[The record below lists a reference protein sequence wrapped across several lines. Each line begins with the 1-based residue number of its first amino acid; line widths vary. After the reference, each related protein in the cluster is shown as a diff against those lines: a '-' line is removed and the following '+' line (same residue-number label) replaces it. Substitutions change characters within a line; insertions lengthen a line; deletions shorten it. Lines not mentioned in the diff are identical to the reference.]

1 MEHPHRAITPL
12 VLDDLDLFEPWTGR
26 INFDGHREF
35 TPCVGLSRQTQEAAR
50 TMNARAHIYRTPQM
64 RDDET
69 PRVGLFMEQ
78 APNSNSRVVLSD
90 TVDALGLRRVR
101 LDWQLTEMDW
111 KTYRITASLLAAE
124 FERIGAGRMLA
135 PIEPDGHEREPV
147 LHSNHHLGTTRM
159 SEEKEQGVVDRDCRV
174 HDLSN
179 LYIIG
184 GSVFPTVSWA
194 NPTFTLMALT
204 FRLADHLRH
213 TICPSPLEKGSTP
226 GGEGVG
232 DAFRSLP
239 GPHGRGPDIL

>member
-1 MEHPHRAITPL
+1 MVVEDI
-12 VLDDLDLFEPWTGR
+12 DLFESWTGHMHYD
-26 INFDGHREF
+26 NGREF
-35 TPCVGLSRQTQEAAR
+35 TPCVGLSNHAQEEAR
-50 TMNARAHIYRTPQM
+50 VMNARAHVYRTPQM
-64 RDDET
+64 QDDER

-78 APNSNSRVVLSD
+78 APNPESRVLLSD

-101 LDWQLTEMDW
+101 LDWQLTELDW

-124 FERIGAGRMLA
+124 FERIGAGRLIA
-135 PIEPDGHEREPV
+135 PIEQAARDREPV

-159 SEEKEQGVVDRDCRV
+159 SEKTEDGVVDRDCRV

-204 FRLADHLRH
+204 LRLADHLRN
-213 TICPSPLEKGSTP
+213 TIVPSPAG
-226 GGEGVG
+226 G
-232 DAFRSLP
+232 DASM
-239 GPHGRGPDIL
+239 PDADAVRPRPRTT